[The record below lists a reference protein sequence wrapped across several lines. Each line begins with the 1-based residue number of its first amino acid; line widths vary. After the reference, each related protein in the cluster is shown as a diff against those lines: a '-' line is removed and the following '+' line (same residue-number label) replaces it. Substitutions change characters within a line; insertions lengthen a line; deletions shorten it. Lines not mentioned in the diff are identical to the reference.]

1 MGNELNQYQIE
12 IKECHSCKRKIP
24 ICPLQLTAIRVDLL
38 NNQILLEHPK
48 GVRAD
53 VLVQRKMEF
62 LVS

>member
-1 MGNELNQYQIE
+1 MDNELNQYQIE
-12 IKECHSCKRKIP
+12 IKECHPGKWRIP
-24 ICPLQLTAIRVDLL
+24 VSPLQLMAKRVDLL